1 MTYPIEHDRVAG
13 SGDFVRAI
21 AGEDLGNRKLVYLDT
36 TGTWSLADADAMASM
51 PAVGLTMH
59 AFTSGK
65 PGWILTKG
73 WIGLLTWAW
82 IAGGAIYASTTPG
95 ELTQTKPSA
104 QEYPNIQ
111 SVGIASTAT
120 QIRFAP
126 GFKSDVLNDVV
137 MMNDN
142 NWDDLRFSVGAVKIG
157 SANPPDEQLYKS
169 GLVLSYP
176 SNANRVAYITAQMPH
191 TWVEGT
197 DIVIH
202 LHWTIPTS
210 GAGGGAENV
219 KWNLTQSWA
228 NQDSAFPGETAI
240 NITRDVQSVATDVHL
255 YNEWAGISGTGKTF
269 SSMLI
274 ISSERDVSVANNYA
288 DKAYL
293 VEVDIHYKR
302 NRLGTFAKDP

>member
-1 MTYPIEHDRVAG
+1 MTYFVEHDKVSG
-13 SGDFVRAI
+13 SGDFIRGI
-21 AGEDLGNRKLVYLDT
+21 AGEDLGNRKLVYLDI
-36 TGTWSLADADAMASM
+36 TGTWSLADADAVASM

-59 AFTSGK
+59 AISSGD

-73 WIGLLTWAW
+73 WIGLLTWTW
-82 IAGGAIYASTTPG
+82 IAGGTIYASTTPG

-120 QIRFAP
+120 QIRFDP

-142 NWDDLRFSVGAVKIG
+142 NWDDLRFPVGAVKLG
-157 SANPPDEQLYKS
+157 AANPPDEQLYKG

-176 SNANRVAYITAQMPH
+176 SNANRIAYVTAQLPH
-191 TWVEGT
+191 TWKEGT
-197 DIVIH
+197 DLAVHIH
-202 LHWTIPTS
+202 WAIPTS

-219 KWNLTQSWA
+219 KFDLTHSWA
-228 NQDSAFPGETAI
+228 NLGVAFPGETTLTF
-240 NITRDVQSVATDVHL
+240 TRDVQDDVADIHL
-255 YNEWAGISGTGKTF
+255 LNDWAVISGTGKTF

-274 ISSERDVSVANNYA
+274 LSIERDVAVANDYT

-302 NRLGTFAKDP
+302 NRLGSYSETP